1 MSSGVMAAQ
10 SEDLG
15 HCFTP
20 LHRSPPLYTP
30 PLGSLREGGPG
41 SAISG
46 LSWLSARQGLWA
58 PRPEWSSM
66 LPLVCPPPEAEDT
79 AQCPVLAEPPSHSQL

>member
-46 LSWLSARQGLWA
+46 LSWLSAQAGTLG
-58 PRPEWSSM
+58 
-66 LPLVCPPPEAEDT
+66 PPPRVELNAAPCLPT
-79 AQCPVLAEPPSHSQL
+79 PRS